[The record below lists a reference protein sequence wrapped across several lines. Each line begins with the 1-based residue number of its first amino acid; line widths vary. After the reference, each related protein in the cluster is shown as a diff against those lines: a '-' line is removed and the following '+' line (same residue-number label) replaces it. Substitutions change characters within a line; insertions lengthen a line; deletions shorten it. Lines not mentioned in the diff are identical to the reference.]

1 MQKDLKFQII
11 TEGQKNGISSTCQKY
26 NISRTI
32 YYKWLKRYQSLG
44 MEGLEDIK
52 KNFVPPNKTNYIIEK
67 AIFNLIKTY
76 PHYGPRAIKYLLE
89 EIDYYIS
96 ESAVFNVMKRHNLTN
111 KENRISFARKREKKQ
126 VETIPSINELNS
138 GECWSF
144 WITDYGYF
152 DNIGNLYEYTLL
164 DLKSR
169 IACSRLYTSFC
180 YECFE
185 DLLTAVALPV
195 ALTLSM
201 NAKYLCF
208 FDYYKLTKYFGK
220 DFSSKLNVILNDSGF
235 DVDIHILSD
244 NNNIDRFYNLRSQ
257 YTKDSIIVLLP
268 LINEGMS
275 LVDLRTKLQQHIK
288 NYNINNQYLYDLVYC
303 SPVEYHNKLTNSKLI
318 LPIWAYID
326 RQY

>member
-1 MQKDLKFQII
+1 MEKDLKFQII
-11 TEGQKNGISSTCQKY
+11 TEGQKNGISLTCQKY

-32 YYKWLKRYQSLG
+32 YYRWLRRYQSLG
-44 MEGLEDIK
+44 MKGLEDIK
-52 KNFVPPNKTNYIIEK
+52 KNFVPPNKTNSIIEK
-67 AIFNLIKTY
+67 ALLNLIKTY

-89 EIDYYIS
+89 EIDYHIS
-96 ESAVFNVMKRHNLTN
+96 ESAVFNIMKRHNLTN
-111 KENRISFARKREKKQ
+111 RESRIRFARKKNQKQ
-126 VETIPSINELNS
+126 SKTIPIINDLNS

-144 WITDYGYF
+144 FITNYGYF
-152 DNIGNLYEYTLL
+152 DNIGTVYEYTLL
-164 DLKSR
+164 DLRSK
-169 IACSRLYTSFC
+169 IACSRLYTSIC
-180 YECFE
+180 YEYFE

-208 FDYYKLTKYFGK
+208 FNDSNIIQCFGK
-220 DFSSKLNVILNDSGF
+220 DFLSKLTVILNNSGF

-257 YTKDSIIVLLP
+257 YTKESMTVLLP
-268 LINEGMS
+268 LINEGMP
-275 LVDLRTKLQQHIK
+275 LIDLRTKLQQHIK
-288 NYNINNQYLYDLVYC
+288 NYNINNQYLYDSVYY
-303 SPVEYHNKLTNSKLI
+303 SPVEYHNTLTNSKLI